1 MTECEWWVIPHIN
14 PDGARRNLSWQR
26 DGADLYELHA
36 YLAKVVRELP
46 GDDIEFGFPS
56 EPGDPEARPENRAAL
71 RWWKSADGPFAMHA
85 SLHGMGFGAGPW
97 FLIEPSWSER
107 CGGLMATCAEATE
120 SLGYALHDVERGG
133 EKGFFRIARGFCTRP
148 DSRYMRKH
156 FLGLGDEATAGRFRP
171 SSMEAVRALGGD
183 PLTLVSEM
191 PLFIT
196 PDVGDDLGPPD
207 PAAISW
213 RERLETWRERLRSGA
228 AGDEVRTQD
237 TEARAVEAEAVEAG
251 LRPMPVPDQMRLQW
265 SFISAGLEQV
275 EHELS

>member
-1 MTECEWWVIPHIN
+1 M
-14 PDGARRNLSWQR
+14 
-26 DGADLYELHA
+26 
-36 YLAKVVRELP
+36 VRELP
-46 GDDIEFGFPS
+46 GDDIEFGFPTES
-56 EPGDPEARPENRAAL
+56 GDPEARPENRAAL

-97 FLIEPSWSER
+97 FLIERAWSER
-107 CGGLMATCAEATE
+107 CRDLMESCVQATE
-120 SLGYALHDVERGG
+120 NLGYVLHDVERRG

-148 DSRYMRKH
+148 DSRYMREH
-156 FLGLGDEATAGRFRP
+156 FLALGDEATAGRFRP
-171 SSMEAVRALGGD
+171 SSMEAVRGLGGD

-196 PDVGDDLGPPD
+196 PGVGEDLGPPD
-207 PAAISW
+207 PAAVAW
-213 RERLETWRERLRSGA
+213 RERLETWRERLQPGVVGGERQERQA
-228 AGDEVRTQD
+228 EM
-237 TEARAVEAEAVEAG
+237 RAVEAEAAKRG